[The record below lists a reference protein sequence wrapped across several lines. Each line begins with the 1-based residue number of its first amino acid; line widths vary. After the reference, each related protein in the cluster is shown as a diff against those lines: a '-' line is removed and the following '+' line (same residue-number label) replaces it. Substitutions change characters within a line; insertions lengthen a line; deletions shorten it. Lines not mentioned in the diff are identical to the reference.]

1 MDQPVAAIAFRF
13 PSLPGVRCA
22 FGMRAAVPNAGQA
35 AALGCACG
43 DLFAG
48 GNVSYRVGD
57 DPNRVTATRQ
67 AFRDTLGF
75 SSWHALKQVHGS
87 DMVFD
92 PQADTL
98 DMPSP
103 READGQATSRP
114 GAALAIKTADCQ
126 PILVAHASGKYVAA
140 LHVGWRGNVMD
151 FPGSGV
157 AAFCARYGLSPRD
170 CLAVRGPSLGPLAA
184 QFVNFEAEFGPRF
197 AAYYDEA
204 SQTVD
209 LWRLTRDQ
217 LAAAGLRPE
226 NIYGLDICTAASP
239 HFFSYRRSR
248 TTGRQAS
255 FIWIERQG

>member
-13 PSLPGVRCA
+13 PSLPGVRVA
-22 FGMRAAVPNAGQA
+22 FGMRAVAPA
-35 AALGCACG
+35 AACS
-43 DLFAG
+43 DRFAG
-48 GNVSYRVGD
+48 GNISYRVGD
-57 DPNRVTATRQ
+57 DPDRVTKTRQ

-75 SSWHALKQVHGS
+75 TSWHALKQVHGD
-87 DMVFD
+87 DMVFE
-92 PQADTL
+92 PETDTIRE
-98 DMPSP
+98 PSP

-114 GAALAIKTADCQ
+114 GAALIVKTADCQ
-126 PILVAHASGKYVAA
+126 PILVAHASGRYVAA

-157 AAFCARYGLSPRD
+157 AAFCARYGLSPAD
-170 CLAVRGPSLGPLAA
+170 CLAVRGPSLGPAAA

-197 AAYYDEA
+197 SPYYDAA
-204 SQTVD
+204 SRTVD

-217 LAAAGLRPE
+217 LAAAGLLPE
-226 NIYGLDICTAASP
+226 NIFGLDICTAASP

-255 FIWIERQG
+255 FIWIAREGG